1 MSVSW
6 WRSFFSTS
14 VNSGVQ
20 LLSICPL
27 FEPLFDSSPGSL
39 TSPRHHVTHHIQRR
53 RMGLETRLEP
63 LLLVRF
69 FSPTI
74 LIYFRDTFTYERRR
88 QVSREREKGTE
99 GRWRTYF
106 WLYVCPTAFVLWR
119 NVLTRL
125 RNRDGGTAK
134 LLLPR
139 QSLTACQMM
148 RSMPLRLY
156 IPRGKEIS
164 ERGDSYVDSMAKGA
178 RDTGTGT
185 CCLLIAFFDT
195 LY

>member
-1 MSVSW
+1 MMEVILFHICKL
-6 WRSFFSTS
+6 WRSIALDLPTLWTTFRF
-14 VNSGVQ
+14 V
-20 LLSICPL
+20 P
-27 FEPLFDSSPGSL
+27 PGPS
-39 TSPRHHVTHHIQRR
+39 RHHVTTSPTTSNDVEWGSRHVSS
-53 RMGLETRLEP
+53 P
-63 LLLVRF
+63 YYWYVF

-99 GRWRTYF
+99 GRWRIYF

-139 QSLTACQMM
+139 QSLTVCQTM

-164 ERGDSYVDSMAKGA
+164 ERGDSYVDSTAKGA
-178 RDTGTGT
+178 RDTGT